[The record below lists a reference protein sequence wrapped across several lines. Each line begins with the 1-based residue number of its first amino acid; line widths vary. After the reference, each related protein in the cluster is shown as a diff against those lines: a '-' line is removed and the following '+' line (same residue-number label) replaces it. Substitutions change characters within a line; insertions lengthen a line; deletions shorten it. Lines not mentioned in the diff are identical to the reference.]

1 MLADAIRAETWRLSK
16 NTATVFWSVV
26 FLPVMG
32 LVMSVIS
39 NVFLKSNAGA
49 ITVNGQTPPELAQ
62 MLTGE
67 PIRVIETVITSVGD
81 RGHLIVEVVVA
92 REGEPP
98 VPLGVLPAIAYEIVR
113 N

>member
-32 LVMSVIS
+32 LVMSVIG

-49 ITVNGQTPPELAQ
+49 ITVN
-62 MLTGE
+62 
-67 PIRVIETVITSVGD
+67 
-81 RGHLIVEVVVA
+81 VENDV
-92 REGEPP
+92 
-98 VPLGVLPAIAYEIVR
+98 PAISFSKLPR
-113 N
+113 SSSPDFR